1 MVAPLN
7 LRDLVWA
14 LTALLRVVLLF
25 YIFRRRIY
33 RLYPIFSSYLLV
45 TLAQSVIAAWS
56 ARHWNV
62 NSMQYFNVAWG
73 VQAVVVC
80 VRWLAVVEIARR
92 ILGGYAG
99 IWRLANGLLFLAGI
113 TILAYSLAVPRHR
126 WDMSVLNADRAVEL
140 SIAVFIVGM
149 LVFARYYRL
158 AMTNLE
164 RQLAVGFALFSC
176 FWVVS
181 NSIFQGIQNAS
192 ATWWEF
198 FQILAFFATLA
209 IWIEAARRPLEVPQ
223 RSTSTMVLSPGQ
235 YVEFSRQLNV
245 RLQKLDNRLS
255 HLLGVKDPRS

>member
-14 LTALLRVVLLF
+14 FTALLRVVLLF
-25 YIFRRRIY
+25 YIFRRHIY
-33 RLYPIFSSYLLV
+33 RLYPIFSAYLLV

-56 ARHWNV
+56 ARHWDV
-62 NSMQYFNVAWG
+62 HSMQYFNIAWG

-92 ILGGYAG
+92 ILGGYSG
-99 IWRLANGLLFLAGI
+99 IWRLANGVLFLSSIA
-113 TILAYSLAVPRHR
+113 ILAYSLAVPRHR

-140 SIAVFIVGM
+140 CIAVSVVGM
-149 LVFARYYRL
+149 LLFARYYRL
-158 AMTNLE
+158 AMSHLE
-164 RQLAVGFALFSC
+164 RQLAIGFALFSC

-181 NSIFQGIQNAS
+181 NSIFQGVQNAS
-192 ATWWEF
+192 AAWWEF

-209 IWIEAARRPLEVPQ
+209 IWIEAVRKPAEVPQ
-223 RSTSTMVLSPGQ
+223 QSTMVLSPDQ

-245 RLQKLDNRLS
+245 RLQTLDRRLS
-255 HLLGVKDPRS
+255 HLLRVKDSRS